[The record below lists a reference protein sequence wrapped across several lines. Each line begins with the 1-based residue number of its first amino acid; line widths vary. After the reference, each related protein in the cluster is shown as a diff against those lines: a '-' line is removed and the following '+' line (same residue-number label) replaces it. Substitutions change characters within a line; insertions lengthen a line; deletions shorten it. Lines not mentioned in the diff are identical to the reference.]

1 MAENLDSLV
10 LEHLRHIR
18 GKVDQ
23 IADDVSEVKHRLAS
37 VEGNIGGLRRN
48 DANQQD
54 DIYHQN
60 AVIDAI
66 KERLQRIENR
76 LELQA
81 G

>member
-1 MAENLDSLV
+1 MTENLV

-23 IADDVSEVKHRLAS
+23 IADDVSELKYRLGR
-37 VEGNIGGLRRN
+37 VEGNLAGLQRN
-48 DANQQD
+48 DADQQG

-76 LELQA
+76 LELQNS
-81 G
+81 

>member
-1 MAENLDSLV
+1 MAENLDNLE

-23 IADDVSEVKHRLAS
+23 IADDVSEVKHRLTS
-37 VEGNIGGLRRN
+37 VEGNIGGLKRN
-48 DANQQD
+48 DANQQY

-60 AVIDAI
+60 AAIDAI

-76 LELQA
+76 LELA
-81 G
+81 